1 MKILIAKTTVVL
13 FISFSSLCFGQ
24 EIHHMDLET
33 AIEVAKQQ
41 SPTMLSLM
49 RQVDVASYNLKATNS
64 RFKTRVSMNVTL
76 PQYNETINKY
86 EDSLGITFYPIRQ
99 SYMST
104 SLSISQPL
112 PTDGSLSI
120 TSGIVNY
127 TDYYAD
133 NRNAQVSTSIGLSQ
147 PIEAL
152 FGVNN
157 MKLSMKQA
165 KLSYDMTMK
174 RLKRQKLDLVYI
186 VSQSFYNLLS
196 SREAMKI
203 ADMNMA
209 RQLEAYETAKNKY
222 EAGLLREVEALQM
235 EVDLTSATNQYEN
248 TKTSYKSQTRQFK
261 ETIGIE
267 PTDSIVLLNQMEYIV
282 IKVNPEDAVA
292 RAMKHRNE
300 LRESKIQIEIKE
312 MNLKRQKAAGR
323 ISGNVNLNY
332 NFIGVD
338 KSSRSIPIGTTFEN
352 TWHNLTDRPGSFGVG
367 LTARIPLIDWGENK
381 ARVKSAESSLEQD
394 KIDLGNTK
402 RSIERE
408 IRSLVDQLHNSLR
421 GLEIMEKSVV
431 IAEKSFDISRQR
443 YANDE
448 IDSQAMALERER
460 LNKAYT
466 AHLSSYITYKLS
478 LSDLMRKTF
487 FDYEKNEEVIDL

>member
-24 EIHHMDLET
+24 EIHHMDLGT

-487 FDYEKNEEVIDL
+487 FDYERNEEVIDL

>member
-1 MKILIAKTTVVL
+1 
-13 FISFSSLCFGQ
+13 
-24 EIHHMDLET
+24 MDLET

-487 FDYEKNEEVIDL
+487 FDYERNEEVIDL

>member
-1 MKILIAKTTVVL
+1 
-13 FISFSSLCFGQ
+13 
-24 EIHHMDLET
+24 MDLGT

-487 FDYEKNEEVIDL
+487 FDYERNEEVIDL